1 MDVYW
6 ELIAALKKKEEFT
19 YRDPQ
24 TSKALFVV
32 DWYTRS
38 FTNPV
43 TGDTITSSGPWHTY
57 EPEGDPKPSQTQQE
71 DVGKV
76 VLKSIVLL
84 TDDSTMGRRTSTSE
98 VASFIDVLCKSVD
111 NLHKGWTA
119 KEREKQPKE
128 ESDMKEKV
136 KGESREKEEREEKL
150 DEIPLF
156 VLEEGQEL
164 ALQLELD
171 PSGKANFAAKIVDES
186 GKNYETSGEWLEF
199 ILRGLGEQF
208 GGATSSTPIAAMPTV
223 KEGPVSFL
231 FNFHQPQH

>member
-84 TDDSTMGRRTSTSE
+84 TDDATMGRRTSTSE
-98 VASFIDVLCKSVD
+98 IASFVGVLCKSVD
-111 NLHKGWTA
+111 NLHQEWTA

-128 ESDMKEKV
+128 ENDAKEKV
-136 KGESREKEEREEKL
+136 KGESTEKEEREEKA
-150 DEIPLF
+150 DELPPLF
-156 VLEEGQEL
+156 VLEEGQEF

-186 GKNYETSGEWLEF
+186 GKTYETSGEWLEF
-199 ILRGLGEQF
+199 ILRGLREQF
-208 GGATSSTPIAAMPTV
+208 GAPTAAMPTV
-223 KEGPVSFL
+223 KEEIGRASCRERV
-231 FNFHQPQH
+231 